1 MTDVF
6 RTIVSDGSYITV
18 VPSIRL
24 IFSKTLFL
32 LLQSIVFYCVRN
44 KKLVTWLSNEA
55 IMSQIE
61 ELESATFVDFD
72 TVFRPVTDK
81 DYDLAL
87 GGVTR
92 QSFCQSYH
100 EWLVCCNKHR
110 PENEVSKLMVS
121 SFPLQ

>member
-1 MTDVF
+1 M
-6 RTIVSDGSYITV
+6 
-18 VPSIRL
+18 
-24 IFSKTLFL
+24 
-32 LLQSIVFYCVRN
+32 N
-44 KKLVTWLSNEA
+44 
-55 IMSQIE
+55 QIE
-61 ELESATFVDFD
+61 ELESSTFVDFD

-110 PENEVSKLMVS
+110 PENEVCGVFFIARFILIIGQSNKI
-121 SFPLQ
+121 PRE